1 MKEILEVHL
10 RNSKQQKHVQ
20 NPKGIYG
27 SKAYRNSFLEGT
39 SGSALA
45 ELKTAK
51 ARTEPERNLWEQSG
65 QKFLSWGGALEV
77 HLRNSKQQK
86 HEQSPKGIYGSKA
99 DRKSFREGNSGSAH
113 AELKTAKARTEPERN
128 LWEQS
133 GQKFLSWG
141 GALEV
146 LLRYSK

>member
-1 MKEILEVHL
+1 MGAKRTEI
-10 RNSKQQKHVQ
+10 
-20 NPKGIYG
+20 
-27 SKAYRNSFLEGT
+27 SFVGWG
-39 SGSALA
+39 SGS
-45 ELKTAK
+45 
-51 ARTEPERNLWEQSG
+51 G
-65 QKFLSWGGALEV
+65 
-77 HLRNSKQQK
+77 
-86 HEQSPKGIYGSKA
+86 
-99 DRKSFREGNSGSAH
+99 H